1 MIETVAGRDTELR
14 TLVATTAGLGGLIAF
29 SSAVGYDA
37 VVETDSDSA
46 WRDLLGPLGS
56 ISLLAALG
64 AVALGMTAVLM
75 GERRPRRVAVAA
87 TGAALGLLALAY
99 WLWVIEGILD
109 TT

>member
-1 MIETVAGRDTELR
+1 MIEPVAGRDTALR
-14 TLVATTAGLGGLIAF
+14 TLMAATAGLGGLIAV

-46 WRDLLGPLGS
+46 WRDLLGPFGS

-75 GERRPRRVAVAA
+75 GERRPRWVAVAA
-87 TGAALGLLALAY
+87 TGATLGLLALAY